1 MSWVPGVVGA
11 ALSLGAP
18 LVIAA
23 AGETVSERAGIL
35 NIGLE
40 GTMLASAFTGFA
52 VCNATGNPW
61 LGVLAAIGI
70 AVLLYAIAAYLVLQL
85 AADQVVV
92 GTGINLFALGVTG
105 SLFIELFGRTG
116 KLVSV
121 QTVPKWG
128 NAIQLNPLMLLG
140 LVVAP
145 LAGWL
150 LYRTR
155 WGLAA
160 RASGEAPQAAEAA
173 GYSVMRIRFQ
183 AMMFA
188 AVMAGLA
195 GAYLSLAQ
203 TNSFAENMTEGRG
216 FVVIAAVTFGRW
228 TAVGSAIACML
239 IALAYGVKYLV
250 LALSL
255 EIPSQLFDALPY
267 LFALLVLAAVGRS
280 SPGPAALALPYRKSD
295 SV

>member
-1 MSWVPGVVGA
+1 MSWIPGVVGA
-11 ALSLGAP
+11 MLSLGAP

-23 AGETVSERAGIL
+23 AGETASERAGVL

-40 GTMLASAFTGFA
+40 GTMLTSAFAGFA
-52 VCNATGNPW
+52 VCNTTGNPW
-61 LGVLAAIGI
+61 LGMLAGVVV
-70 AVLLYAIAAYLVLQL
+70 AVLLYAVSALLVLKL

-105 SLFIELFGRTG
+105 SLFIAMFGRTG

-128 NAIQLNPLMLLG
+128 DVIQLNPLMFVALA
-140 LVVAP
+140 VVP
-145 LAGWL
+145 LAWWM
-150 LYRTR
+150 LYRTE

-160 RASGEAPQAAEAA
+160 RAAGEEPRAAEAA
-173 GYSVMRIRFQ
+173 GYSVLRLRFQ

-188 AVMAGLA
+188 AVTAGIA

-203 TNSFAENMTEGRG
+203 TNSFAENMTDGRG

-228 TAVGSAIACML
+228 TSMGSALACLL

-250 LALSL
+250 KSL
-255 EIPSQLFDALPY
+255 QLGVPEQAFDALPY
-267 LFALLVLAAVGRS
+267 LLALLVLAWAGRGGS
-280 SPGPAALALPYRKSD
+280 APASLAIPFRR
-295 SV
+295 